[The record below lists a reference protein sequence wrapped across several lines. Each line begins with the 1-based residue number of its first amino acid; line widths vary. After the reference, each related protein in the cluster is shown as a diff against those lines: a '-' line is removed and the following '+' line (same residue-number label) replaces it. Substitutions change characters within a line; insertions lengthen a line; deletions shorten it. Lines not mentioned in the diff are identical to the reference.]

1 MNSCRTFLNII
12 RLFPLIQIL
21 LVLTLLSSQGFKGP
35 IHKIA
40 LDIRGSVRR
49 FSTHPDQKITLV
61 IIFLFYL
68 SLVWD
73 NSLPT
78 KHLSTNKCIL
88 MIRAYAIASDDLS
101 CSNALIRII
110 DSLFKG
116 SLRTLNLSVMLTLPL
131 DHQFPVWETIT

>member
-1 MNSCRTFLNII
+1 M
-12 RLFPLIQIL
+12 
-21 LVLTLLSSQGFKGP
+21 VLTLLSSQGFKGP

-40 LDIRGSVRR
+40 LDIRGSVSR
-49 FSTHPDQKITLV
+49 FSTHPDQKLTLV

-88 MIRAYAIASDDLS
+88 MIRAYATASDDLS
-101 CSNALIRII
+101 CYNALIRII

-116 SLRTLNLSVMLTLPL
+116 SLRTQNFSVMSTLPL
-131 DHQFPVWETIT
+131 DHWFPVLHYKKFAKSI